1 MILYNTSFHVITSIE
16 VEFLEWIKDKVIPPS
31 VGFGFRQPLLT
42 RLLTSVDDGCSAF
55 ALQFMA
61 DDISYVEHW
70 EAESRHIVMADMY
83 KRWGE
88 NALAFSTIM
97 EVIEV

>member
-1 MILYNTSFHVITSIE
+1 MIIYNTSFHVISTIE
-16 VEFLEWIKDKVIPPS
+16 AEFLEWIKDNVIPTS
-31 VGFGFRQPLLT
+31 VRFGFRQPLLT
-42 RLLTSVDDGCSAF
+42 RLLTSVDVGCSAF

-61 DDISYVEHW
+61 NDISYVEHW
-70 EAESRHIVMADMY
+70 EAESRQIIMTDMY